1 MQIWKPELQEH
12 HQQTRNQTE
21 QPRPAPKQLVDFVG
35 GCDQGKCKMSRDT
48 KRLDS
53 INSSEPKLATP
64 HDLQNGGLRSGDT
77 YIKKRSS
84 KKEGRINLRAVA
96 EVLTEEGL
104 DPASEL
110 IRIIRSGT
118 LDAKTQASVLNELLQ
133 YTQPKLKAVEVKNK
147 VELNDDQVDARLKEL
162 MRKANE
168 VIQ

>member
-1 MQIWKPELQEH
+1 
-12 HQQTRNQTE
+12 
-21 QPRPAPKQLVDFVG
+21 
-35 GCDQGKCKMSRDT
+35 MSRDT

-162 MRKANE
+162 M
-168 VIQ
+168 